1 MRLHGHKGEFAMT
14 DKISTDTVDLD
25 ETTVQSFETTLHQ
38 LRIRLAEEMFKD
50 CRHTRLEEANDND

>member
-1 MRLHGHKGEFAMT
+1 MT

-25 ETTVQSFETTLHQ
+25 ETNVQSFETRLHQ